1 MKLKYKILILIGVI
15 VIVFIFIIALPNKYE
30 NNKLYSEKHVME
42 STPDNFVDGESIS
55 REKAITKALDIFK
68 NGFKIE
74 LDRKNLLESVYLYNT
89 NEGPEWSITWTES
102 PTQNKYYCNIVASN
116 GDITFAG
123 YNKPIDSNIADK
135 EALQKILKPLVDEL
149 GIDISNSDYYYTEN
163 NTIQFVEKKDKELYV
178 HDFSIDFNNKK
189 INYYQRSKVNNGG
202 SKYEDTRGRR

>member
-1 MKLKYKILILIGVI
+1 M
-15 VIVFIFIIALPNKYE
+15 
-30 NNKLYSEKHVME
+30 
-42 STPDNFVDGESIS
+42 
-55 REKAITKALDIFK
+55 
-68 NGFKIE
+68 
-74 LDRKNLLESVYLYNT
+74 YLYNT